1 MKRFFLLVA
10 LLCMTGAPLR
20 AENYKPTPEN
30 LQSRRQFSEDRFG
43 IFIHWGIYSTFA
55 QGEWYLQNGPLR
67 REEYAKAANAFYPHA
82 FDAKAWAKVFKKAG
96 ARYITFTTRHHDGFS
111 MWNTQQS
118 DYNIMHTP
126 YGKDIVAQLAEAC
139 RENNLALHLYYSHI
153 DWTRED
159 YPLGRTGLHNGKDP
173 KKANWPSYFAF
184 MNNQLT
190 ELLTQYGAIR
200 AVWFDGWWDQERAKP
215 AFNWQLPEQYALIHR
230 LQPACLIGNNH
241 HQTPNEGEDIQLFER
256 DVPGENKA
264 GMSGQS
270 VSSLPLETCETMNGM
285 WGYKIIDQTYK
296 SDTTLIRLLV
306 QTAGRNA
313 NLLLNIGPE
322 ATGALPAT
330 AIDRLEKIGKWMKTY
345 GKTVK
350 DGVREGI
357 IPPQEW
363 GVSTQKGKTVYLH
376 ILDWKSRMLSLP
388 LTEKVKSVV
397 AYDTRRPI
405 PFQQTKLGLTLSFD
419 KAPSEANAIDYIVE
433 VTLH

>member
-1 MKRFFLLVA
+1 MKSLLTTTRVA
-10 LLCMTGAPLR
+10 ALALGLAVSSPLISH
-20 AENYKPTPEN
+20 AQKNYKPTKEN
-30 LQSRRQFSEDRFG
+30 LAAREKFRDRGFG
-43 IFIHWGIYSTFA
+43 IFLHWGLYSIFG
-55 QGEWYLQNGPLR
+55 QGEWYMTNANLNR
-67 REEYAKAANAFYPHA
+67 DEYSKVAGAFYPA
-82 FDAKAWAKVFKKAG
+82 QFDAAKWVAAIKASGAG
-96 ARYITFTTRHHDGFS
+96 YLTITSRHHEGFS
-111 MWNTQQS
+111 MWDTKQS
-118 DYNIMHTP
+118 DYNIIKSTP
-126 YGKDIVAQLAEAC
+126 FKRDILAELV
-139 RENNLALHLYYSHI
+139 R
-153 DWTRED
+153 D
-159 YPLGRTGLHNGKDP
+159 YN
-173 KKANWPSYFAF
+173 A
-184 MNNQLT
+184 
-190 ELLTQYGAIR
+190 EAI
-200 AVWFDGWWDQERAKP
+200 WFDGEWDQDINPGFQWNFDKM
-215 AFNWQLPEQYALIHR
+215 YAGIHKIN
-230 LQPACLIGNNH
+230 PACLIGNNH
-241 HQTPNEGEDIQLFER
+241 HGEVHPGEDFQMFER
-256 DVPGENKA
+256 DVPGANTA
-264 GMSGQS
+264 GLSGQAIS
-270 VSSLPLETCETMNGM
+270 KLPIETCQTMNGM

-363 GVSTQKGKTVYLH
+363 GVSTQKGKTIYLH